1 MRKIVINNQ
10 KGGSGKTTTA
20 VNLAAGIADR
30 GKKVLLVDLD
40 PGASASI
47 WLLGNERPDSDR
59 DLFDLDSGSE
69 LISDLT
75 VKTGVKNLDIIPL
88 SPVRHRNTKAL
99 KEYPNKSQLLKKKF
113 QNIPS
118 STWDFVV
125 FDCSPGL
132 NLSTVNALAAADELI
147 IPVVAQALTLY
158 GVIAL
163 LETVESVQVKLN
175 PDLHI
180 SGILPCRVDPAIRHN
195 MEIVELLIERFGVL
209 VYNAYIREDIKIA
222 ECPSFFQTIFQ
233 YDPKSHGAS
242 DYRSVVSEILSKENK
257 R

>member
-20 VNLAAGIADR
+20 VNIAAGLADR
-30 GKKVLLVDLD
+30 GKKVLIVDLD

-47 WLLGNERPDSDR
+47 WLLGGERPDTDK
-59 DLFDLDSGSE
+59 DLFDLNSSSE
-69 LISDLT
+69 LITELAL
-75 VKTGVKNLDIIPL
+75 KTGVKNLEIIPFT
-88 SPVRHRNTKAL
+88 PVRHRNSKAL

-113 QNIPS
+113 QNLPS
-118 STWDFVV
+118 STYDYVV

-132 NLSTVNALAAADELI
+132 NLSTVNAMAAADELV

-195 MEIVELLIERFGVL
+195 MEIVELLSERFGVL
-209 VYNAYIREDIKIA
+209 VFNTYIREDIKLA
-222 ECPSFFQTIFQ
+222 ECPSFAQTIYQ

-242 DYRSVVSEILSKENK
+242 DYKAIVAEILSKENK